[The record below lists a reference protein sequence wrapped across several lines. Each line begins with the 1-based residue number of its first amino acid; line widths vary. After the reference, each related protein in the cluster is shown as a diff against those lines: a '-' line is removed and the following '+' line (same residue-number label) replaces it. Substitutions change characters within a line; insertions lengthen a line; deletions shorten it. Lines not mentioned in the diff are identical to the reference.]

1 MVAKIISGKNIQGAL
16 NYNEKKVDQDKAEL
30 IWQNGFQKDIQTMN
44 FCEKLKRFTDLTM
57 RNGQT
62 KTNAVHISLNFAV
75 GEKIKTETLVD
86 ISKEYLKE
94 LGFESQPYLVYLHK
108 DAGHPHIHIV
118 TTNIKSSGERIS
130 LHNLGNTKSE
140 IARKRI
146 EKQYGLIRADSN
158 KLKRL
163 ESPDV
168 AKVNY
173 GKDDTKRAISNVVRG
188 IVDSYKFTSIP
199 ELNAVL
205 ASYNVTADRGHKK
218 STMFAKKGLL
228 YWALD
233 KNGNKAGIPIKAS
246 SIYSSSTLKKL
257 EVKFEINKD
266 RRKPYREQL
275 RNAIDRVMKTKASPA
290 GFQQA
295 LASKGIDVLFRKNE
309 QGRLYGVT
317 FIDHNTKSVF
327 NGSDLGKAYS
337 ANALNQWFLQSK
349 FTNEKHKSTLLT
361 SIFLIVQNLTKSN
374 WICYMITKIIL
385 HFILS
390 FMNILYV
397 FSHPL

>member
-1 MVAKIISGKNIQGAL
+1 
-16 NYNEKKVDQDKAEL
+16 
-30 IWQNGFQKDIQTMN
+30 
-44 FCEKLKRFTDLTM
+44 M
-57 RNGQT
+57 RG
-62 KTNAVHISLNFAV
+62 V
-75 GEKIKTETLVD
+75 
-86 ISKEYLKE
+86 
-94 LGFESQPYLVYLHK
+94 
-108 DAGHPHIHIV
+108 
-118 TTNIKSSGERIS
+118 
-130 LHNLGNTKSE
+130 
-140 IARKRI
+140 
-146 EKQYGLIRADSN
+146 
-158 KLKRL
+158 
-163 ESPDV
+163 
-168 AKVNY
+168 
-173 GKDDTKRAISNVVRG
+173 
-188 IVDSYKFTSIP
+188 VDSYKFTSIP

-205 ASYNVTADRGHKK
+205 ANYNVTADRGHKG

-246 SIYSSSTLKKL
+246 SLYGSPTLKKL
-257 EVKFEINKD
+257 EAKFEINRD
-266 RRKPYREQL
+266 RRKSYKELL
-275 RNAIDRVMKTKASPA
+275 RNSINRVMKTKASPA

-295 LASKGIDVLFRKNE
+295 LTSKGIDVIFRKNE

-317 FIDHNTKSVF
+317 FIDHNTRSVF

-349 FTNEKHKSTLLT
+349 FTNEKNESTLLT